1 MSAPAKQRKRV
12 APKYGTT
19 SVLTETVARVLLL
32 PTVVAAFAILV
43 KGYAQPGDGFAAGV
57 VASLGVLLQ
66 HLALG
71 RRQAER
77 LAVVRHAPAL
87 TGAGLGLALLVA
99 TVPLFLGDPVLTHYP
114 RPGGH
119 VIHLGTLELI
129 TPVLFDVGIFLLV
142 FGFVVGAMN
151 AFARTISEE
160 QEYAGPQEEG
170 ALEDDE

>member
-1 MSAPAKQRKRV
+1 MSAPAKKRKMV
-12 APKYGTT
+12 APEYGTT
-19 SVLTETVARVLLL
+19 SVLTEMVARLLLL

-71 RRQAER
+71 HRKAEK
-77 LAVVRHAPAL
+77 LAVVRQAPAIA
-87 TGAGLGLALLVA
+87 GAGLVLSLLVA

-114 RPGGH
+114 RPGEH
-119 VIHLGTLELI
+119 VIYLGTLELI
-129 TPVLFDVGIFLLV
+129 TPVIFDVGIFLLV
-142 FGFVVGAMN
+142 FGFVVGTMN

-160 QEYAGPQEEG
+160 HEYAGPQDG
-170 ALEDDE
+170 PMEDDE

>member
-1 MSAPAKQRKRV
+1 MSAPAKKRKRV
-12 APKYGTT
+12 APEYGTT
-19 SVLTETVARVLLL
+19 SVLTEMVARLLLL

-57 VASLGVLLQ
+57 VAALGVMLQ

-71 RRQAER
+71 HREAEK

-87 TGAGLGLALLVA
+87 AGAGLVLALLVA
-99 TVPLFLGDPVLTHYP
+99 TVPLFLGEPVLTHYP

-119 VIHLGTLELI
+119 VIYLGTLELI

-142 FGFVVGAMN
+142 FGFVVGTMN

-160 QEYAGPQEEG
+160 HEYAGPQGGSVEY
-170 ALEDDE
+170 DE